1 MPITKSAKKALRQ
14 NITRRTRNI
23 KYKKSMKDTVKLYR
37 KFLAQ
42 KKTEEA
48 RKMLPKVF
56 QVLDKTVKA
65 GVIKKNTANRL
76 KSRLSQKVSVKK

>member
-37 KFLAQ
+37 KFLTQ